1 MHLPNGFRFAGVSA
15 GIKTR
20 ANTKDVALIVS
31 DEPCVAAG
39 VYTTN
44 QIVAAPVVISRSRT
58 PSDHIRGIVINSG
71 NANACT
77 GTRGHDDA
85 IEMTRLA
92 AAAASD
98 TEPLTPEQFVV
109 MSTGVI
115 GRFLPWRRFEM
126 ESIWPQSILA
136 TPSPIT

>member
-1 MHLPNGFRFAGVSA
+1 MIPLPRGFRFAGVSC
-15 GIKTR
+15 GIKSR
-20 ANTKDVALIVS
+20 ANAKDVTLIIS

-58 PSDHIRGIVINSG
+58 PSDRVRGIVVNSG

-77 GTRGHDDA
+77 GTRGHSDA

-92 AAAASD
+92 
-98 TEPLTPEQFVV
+98 
-109 MSTGVI
+109 
-115 GRFLPWRRFEM
+115 
-126 ESIWPQSILA
+126 
-136 TPSPIT
+136 